1 MIFFSSFFLVIVTF
15 SLLQL
20 CFSLCDFISR
30 ICNFFLNSNFNYYCL
45 AIVIVFLIC
54 NFFFIIATFF
64 SSNCDCISCNCNF
77 VATFLSTLFNNY
89 LVYFLVWVET
99 GFHPCQSDVC
109 RVNVNLIAYCS
120 SKVKSG
126 ANVLVCGPNGCG
138 KSSLFRVLG
147 EVSTSVIVRL
157 EFCSCSLL
165 SVETLPFCLLNVGL
179 SVSLVVATV
188 WWEFDETREGEALLR
203 PSGET

>member
-1 MIFFSSFFLVIVTF
+1 MTF

-20 CFSLCDFISR
+20 CFSQCDFISR
-30 ICNFFLNSNFNYYCL
+30 IS
-45 AIVIVFLIC
+45 

-64 SSNCDCISCNCNF
+64 SSNCDCISCNCDF
-77 VATFLSTLFNNY
+77 VATFLSTLLNN
-89 LVYFLVWVET
+89 VYFLVWVET

-179 SVSLVVATV
+179 SVSL
-188 WWEFDETREGEALLR
+188 
-203 PSGET
+203 